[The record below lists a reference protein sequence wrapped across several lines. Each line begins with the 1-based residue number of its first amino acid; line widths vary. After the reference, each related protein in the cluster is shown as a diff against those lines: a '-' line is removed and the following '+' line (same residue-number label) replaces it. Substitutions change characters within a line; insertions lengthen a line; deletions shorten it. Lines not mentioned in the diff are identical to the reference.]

1 MSKTAYVLGKRIAR
15 GGMAE
20 IFLGKAVGEDEFQR
34 ICAIKRILPHYAQD
48 KEFVEM
54 FRDEAHICKRLQ
66 HANIVQ
72 VYDFTEVDG
81 SYALVMEHV
90 DGADLRTLL
99 SACETARSRLTVPM
113 ACYIIACAARGLH
126 YAHTKIDEITAQPL
140 GIIHRDVSPQN
151 ILLSYEGEIKIT
163 DFGIASAEHKMN
175 ETRPGVVKGKYSY
188 MSPEQVMAKALDQRT
203 DIFALAIVLWECL
216 AMKRLFTGSTEVE
229 TIRKVQSCEIPW
241 KLTELNPQVDQ
252 ELMDLVHKGLQ
263 RDPKKRFA
271 TAQAFEKELL
281 RYQATKFPD
290 FTPGELGDFLKK
302 VLASRREK
310 NQDEIKQTLTQT
322 DLKKSNKEHTKETPL
337 SRVESDPIS
346 EDRRENSVQ
355 PSKIELAYDPKAHKG
370 KEITVSKSYS
380 NNTGMHHPGMSIGRP
395 SSISS
400 APVGTNSARHS
411 PPKLINLKVSRRRRS
426 GFGMPLILFAALA
439 AGVFFFVEKQSPSDN
454 KMHFELRALPS
465 PVLLNLNGKKL
476 KNGQFIRT
484 PITLDLPI
492 GKYQLRV
499 ERPGFLTETV
509 NFQGNA
515 GDVLKPAPLA
525 LQPDASSIMIDLNI
539 VSAQQK
545 LLINFD
551 NGLARG
557 TTPLQVKDVKTN
569 MVHSISFMPADG
581 PDRRPLRCTF
591 RPPDRDQDFVIE
603 IQVSKDGKARC
614 IGRAQ

>member
-1 MSKTAYVLGKRIAR
+1 MTKTAYVLGKRIAR

-66 HANIVQ
+66 HNNIVQ

-99 SACETARSRLTVPM
+99 SACETNRARLTVPM
-113 ACYIIACAARGLH
+113 ACYIVACAARGLH
-126 YAHTKIDEITAQPL
+126 YAHTKIDEITGQAL

-188 MSPEQVMAKALDQRT
+188 MSPEQVMAKAIDQRT
-203 DIFALAIVLWECL
+203 DIFALAIVLWESL
-216 AMKRLFTGSTEVE
+216 AMKRLFTGATEVE
-229 TIRKVQSCEIPW
+229 TIRKVQSCDIPW
-241 KLTELNPQVDQ
+241 KLTDLNPEVDAD
-252 ELMDLVHKGLQ
+252 LMNIVHKGLQ

-290 FTPGELGDFLKK
+290 FTPGDLGTFLKN

-310 NQDEIKQTLTQT
+310 NQHEIKQTLTQT
-322 DLKKSNKEHTKETPL
+322 DLKKSNRENTKESL
-337 SRVESDPIS
+337 IGSRGETDLP
-346 EDRRENSVQ
+346 EDKREPTI
-355 PSKIELAYDPKAHKG
+355 PSLKVELAYDPNKDFK
-370 KEITVSKSYS
+370 KDITVSKSYGG
-380 NNTGMHHPGMSIGRP
+380 NTGMHQP
-395 SSISS
+395 SLAIRSAPSA
-400 APVGTNSARHS
+400 APVGHGGARHS
-411 PPKLINLKVSRRRRS
+411 PPKLINLKVARRRRS
-426 GFGMPLILFAALA
+426 GFTGPLMMFIALA
-439 AGVFFFVEKQSPSDN
+439 AAAFWYVEKQTPSDN
-454 KMHFELRALPS
+454 KMHFELHALPS

-484 PITLDLPI
+484 PITLDLPV
-492 GKYQLRV
+492 GKYQLKV
-499 ERPGFLTETV
+499 ERPGFLTETI
-509 NFQGNA
+509 NFQGSA
-515 GDVLKPAPLA
+515 GDILKPAPLQ
-525 LQPDASSIMIDLNI
+525 LQSDTSSIMINLNI
-539 VSAQQK
+539 VSSQQK
-545 LLINFD
+545 LLVNFD

-557 TTPLQVKDVKTN
+557 TTPLQIEDVKTD

-591 RPPDRDQDFVIE
+591 RPPDRKQDFVIE
-603 IQVSKDGKARC
+603 IQVAKDGKARC
-614 IGRAQ
+614 IGRGQ